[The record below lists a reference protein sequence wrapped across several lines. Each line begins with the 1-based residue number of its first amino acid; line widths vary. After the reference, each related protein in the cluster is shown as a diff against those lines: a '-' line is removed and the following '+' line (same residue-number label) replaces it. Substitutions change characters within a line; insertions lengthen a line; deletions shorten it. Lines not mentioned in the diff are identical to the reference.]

1 MMITYDVSKQK
12 GSNRYYAHKVE
23 TPKVPVPGSLG
34 SKKEALH
41 AAAECM
47 GLRYK
52 EYMDLRRK
60 KQ

>member
-1 MMITYDVSKQK
+1 MTITYDVSKQK

-34 SKKEALH
+34 DKKEALH

-47 GLRYK
+47 GLSYK

>member
-1 MMITYDVSKQK
+1 MMITYDVSKQN